1 MIHIYYLFAGIG
13 LFYILHNNIDDT
25 HVVDNIINEFLNKK
39 NILIIDVRK
48 KDEYILGSYTNSINI
63 PHDEINNLSIIN
75 IKKRCNNCKYLIYC
89 RTGRRAKIAFQ
100 KLKNLGLKN
109 VYYTTFDYETL
120 LKKTN

>member
-13 LFYILHNNIDDT
+13 LFYILHNNIDIPQL
-25 HVVDNIINEFLNKK
+25 VDNNINGFLNKK

-75 IKKRCNNCKYLIYC
+75 IKKLCSNCKYLIYC
-89 RTGRRAKIAFQ
+89 RTGRRAKIAAK
-100 KLKNLGLKN
+100 KLLKLGLN
-109 VYYTTFDYETL
+109 NIFYTTYNYKTL